1 MHTRSAKSKIT
12 GKFTVTVSDWNGI
25 ECFRG
30 EFVDML
36 DADLAASREERA
48 MTLRM
53 QQTPDV
59 QSARRYFDTMES
71 SLDEILITDDE
82 LLRELG
88 A

>member
-12 GKFTVTVSDWNGI
+12 GKFTVVVTDWNGA

-30 EFVDML
+30 EFDDMHE
-36 DADLAASREERA
+36 ADRAAEREERA

-53 QQTPDV
+53 QMPAIADV
-59 QSARRYFDTMES
+59 EM
-71 SLDEILITDDE
+71 TDDE
-82 LLRELG
+82 LLAELE

>member
-1 MHTRSAKSKIT
+1 MHTRSAKSKTT
-12 GKFTVTVSDWNGI
+12 GMHTVVVTDWNGV

-30 EFVDML
+30 EFANAVV
-36 DADLAASREERA
+36 ADLAAEREERA

-53 QQTPDV
+53 QMP
-59 QSARRYFDTMES
+59 ADTL
-71 SLDEILITDDE
+71 SLDEILMSDDE

>member
-12 GKFTVTVSDWNGI
+12 GKFTVTVWDWNGA

-30 EFVDML
+30 EFSDMIA
-36 DADLAASREERA
+36 ADLAAQREERA

-53 QQTPDV
+53 QAP
-59 QSARRYFDTMES
+59 ALPALTM
-71 SLDEILITDDE
+71 DEILMSDDD
-82 LLRELG
+82 LLRELE

>member
-1 MHTRSAKSKIT
+1 MHTRSAKNKIT
-12 GKFTVTVSDWNGI
+12 GKFTVVVTDWDGV

-30 EFVDML
+30 EFENMVV
-36 DADLAASREERA
+36 ADLAAEREERA

-53 QQTPDV
+53 QNPQP
-59 QSARRYFDTMES
+59 AL
-71 SLDEILITDDE
+71 SLDEILMSDDD